1 MTPEQLIRPEILA
14 LSAYHVA
21 DAAGM
26 VKLDAMENPY
36 SLPEALRAELGATL
50 GEAAIN
56 RYPDPRAPALKARLR
71 AAFGIPDDLG
81 ILLGNGS
88 DEIIQILAMA
98 LAKPDAVLLS
108 VEPSFVMY
116 RMIAGFCGMRY
127 VGVPLKDDFG
137 LD

>member
-81 ILLGNGS
+81 ILLGNIS
-88 DEIIQILAMA
+88 D
-98 LAKPDAVLLS
+98 
-108 VEPSFVMY
+108 
-116 RMIAGFCGMRY
+116 
-127 VGVPLKDDFG
+127 
-137 LD
+137 